1 MTKVVI
7 RHEFEPDRLER
18 LSDAALEAADD
29 AGELDGNQH
38 YQDLTL
44 ATWDDVRFALEQEAA
59 LIRELEASE
68 DPAATEQA
76 IADRRDDLEEREALW
91 HLDVGMASAV
101 MALNALGA
109 QTSLSCNG
117 GVFGGPHP
125 RPSPCIR
132 FYLGAASPEHLLEL
146 AKDSGA
152 GLIEEEARLLLYA
165 DSVQV
170 MQRFAA
176 LGAERFGGG
185 QTTAEADGS
194 L

>member
-44 ATWDDVRFALEQEAA
+44 ASWDDVRFALEQEAA

-91 HLDVGMASAV
+91 HLDIGMASAV

-117 GVFGGPHP
+117 GAFGGPHP
-125 RPSPCIR
+125 GPFPCIR
-132 FYLGAASPEHLLEL
+132 FYPGDAALEHLLEM

-152 GLIEEEARLLLYA
+152 GLIEEKGRLLLYA
-165 DSVQV
+165 DDVRVLQK
-170 MQRFAA
+170 FAA
-176 LGAERFGGG
+176 LGVERFGDG
-185 QTTAEADGS
+185 QTTDGADGS